1 MDAKSQREGKMKR
14 KPYNSNL
21 KFYLILFALAFSV
34 GIAGCSNEDDFI
46 FSVEQNVD
54 AENAASKNSNEAM
67 NLSAEAF
74 YYLSSI
80 ASGVSITS
88 TGCPLISVS
97 SSQGNGGTVYTI
109 TVDYGT
115 TLCESTFD
123 GIRRSG
129 KYQINGFIN
138 TAHDSL
144 YGSLVFPTGSPL
156 RIFRICDGTDTNF
169 AQVCGTNI
177 IYGKKTVSQN
187 LAYSGMF
194 LINNTFTTNYG
205 QPKIFNLSISVNA
218 EFNDPYSPNDDVFI
232 LTGNGSVTDNC
243 HGLQFSY
250 SMQDNMKKTGYFRYP
265 TKGTIALQRQNS
277 QVPVTLVDFS
287 PDNESNDDVVKV
299 SRDSFTKT
307 YYMESASQ

>member
-1 MDAKSQREGKMKR
+1 MKR
-14 KPYNSNL
+14 KSYTSIL
-21 KFYLILFALAFSV
+21 KFYTILFALAFSA
-34 GIAGCSNEDDFI
+34 GITGCSDSDDYI

-67 NLSAEAF
+67 NLSAESF

-88 TGCPLISVS
+88 TSCPLISVN

-115 TLCESTFD
+115 EPCESLFD

-144 YGSLVFPTGSPL
+144 YGSLVFPSNSPL
-156 RIFRICDGTDTNF
+156 RIYRICDGTDTNF
-169 AQVCGTNI
+169 AQICGTNV
-177 IYGKKTVSQN
+177 IYGKKTQN
-187 LAYSGMF
+187 LTYAGMF

-205 QPKIFNLSISVNA
+205 QPKNFNLSISVNA

-243 HGLQFSY
+243 HGLQLSY
-250 SMQDNMKKTGYFRYP
+250 SIQDNMKKTGYFRYP
-265 TKGTIALQRQNS
+265 TKGKIGLQRQNS
-277 QVPVTLVDFS
+277 QVPFTFVDFY
-287 PDNESNDDVVKV
+287 PDNESNDDVVIV
-299 SRDSFTKT
+299 SRGSFTKT
-307 YYMESASQ
+307 FYLESASQ